1 MPIHK
6 NLVTERQIV
15 KKDAK
20 GIGQGHGEN
29 YIPYLRVGDFGSKGR
44 THRILSLDGRIHHFF
59 SDLERDFYYML
70 LWKDNIKEIREQFPL
85 DREITQKIADRAGIR
100 HPADPKTKVKI
111 VMTTDFLAT
120 VFDGQAEK
128 DVAYSVKFAKELSG
142 QRTREKQWL
151 EKEYWAYKGVKWHL
165 VTENSFDRVTARNI
179 RFLMDYYQDNIV
191 TDIPDALLPAVV
203 EQCLRVPHAKV
214 ARNCEIV
221 DEIFGLQTGKTL
233 SALYYYAAH
242 KVVPMRL
249 DAVWNTWKTDEIVDL
264 EQLNRAWEEGIYD
277 AARAVGSR

>member
-6 NLVTERQIV
+6 NPVTEGQIV

-20 GIGQGHGEN
+20 GIGRGHGEN
-29 YIPYLRVGDFGSKGR
+29 YVPYLRVGDFGSKGR
-44 THRILSLDGRIHHFF
+44 MHRILSLDGRIHHFF

-191 TDIPDALLPAVV
+191 ADIPDALLPAVV
-203 EQCLRVPHAKV
+203 EQCLRVPHTKV

-221 DEIFGLQTGKTL
+221 DEIFGLQIGKTL
-233 SALYYYAAH
+233 STLYYYAAH

-249 DAVWNTWKTDEIVDL
+249 NIVWNTWKTDEIVDL
-264 EQLNRAWEEGIYD
+264 EQLHRAWEEGIYD
-277 AARAVGSR
+277 AERAVGSR